1 MNASGR
7 RRLLGALLLGVLLLA
22 GDTLLW
28 MRMQH
33 VLSRRLEALQ
43 GVAARHGWRLEI
55 ARGGRGGWPWAATL
69 NLPVVRLRGAP
80 ALLPGT
86 ITWSGQRL
94 VVSLALAHPNR
105 IAVLARGTQTL
116 SIQDRGGSGSS
127 VRFWGAEIA
136 LHLPAWS
143 HGGHRA
149 SFDARAL
156 HLARP
161 GTGPDDVLTA
171 ASVAGS
177 VRWTTEAQAVRLTA
191 DAIGLPRDMG
201 AGISQVVPNA
211 MLAASLTDGDRRLL
225 LQQAALRW
233 NGAQVSLTGA
243 ATLLRGG
250 NGAFSARIVGAD
262 ALLRATVTSGI
273 LTPQAASAARAVLAL
288 IADAGASQASEGAL
302 PALDLPLGLR
312 DGVLELGRIP
322 LLRLSSLAP
331 ASPGPSST
339 GPSSTGPKETLP

>member
-7 RRLLGALLLGVLLLA
+7 RRLWGALLLGVLLLA
-22 GDTLLW
+22 ADTLLW
-28 MRMQH
+28 MRMQR
-33 VLSRRLEALQ
+33 VLSQRLEALQ
-43 GVAARHGWRLEI
+43 GAAAHHGWRLDI

-69 NLPVVRLRGAP
+69 ALPVVRLRGAP
-80 ALLPGT
+80 ALLPEA
-86 ITWSGQRL
+86 ITWAGHRL

-105 IAVLARGTQTL
+105 ITVLARGTQTL
-116 SIQDRGGSGSS
+116 SIENRGGSGSS

-177 VRWTTEAQAVRLTA
+177 VRWTAEAQAVTLVA
-191 DAIGLPRDMG
+191 DALGLPRDRG
-201 AGISQVVPNA
+201 AAISQVVPSA
-211 MLAASLTDGDRRLL
+211 TLTASLTNRDRRLL
-225 LQQAALRW
+225 LQEAALRW
-233 NGAQVSLTGA
+233 NGARVSLSGA

-262 ALLRATVTSGI
+262 ALLRAAVTSEI

-288 IADAGASQASEGAL
+288 IADAGASQPGEGAL

-312 DGVLELGRIP
+312 DGVLALGRIP

-331 ASPGPSST
+331 PLL
-339 GPSSTGPKETLP
+339 GPKDTPP

>member
-7 RRLLGALLLGVLLLA
+7 RRLWGALLLGVLLLTA
-22 GDTLLW
+22 DTLLW
-28 MRMQH
+28 MRMQR
-33 VLSRRLEALQ
+33 VLSQRLEVLQ
-43 GVAARHGWRLEI
+43 GAAGRHGWRLDM

-80 ALLPGT
+80 ELLPGR

-94 VVSLALAHPNR
+94 VVSLSIVHPSR
-105 IAVLARGTQTL
+105 ITVRARGTQTF
-116 SIQDRGGSGSS
+116 SIEDRGGSGRS

-143 HGGHRA
+143 HDRRGA

-161 GTGPDDVLTA
+161 GAGPDDVLTA
-171 ASVAGS
+171 AGVAGS
-177 VRWTTEAQAVRLTA
+177 LRWTGEAQAVRLTA
-191 DAIGLPRDMG
+191 DAVGLPREMD
-201 AGISQVVPNA
+201 AAVSQVVPNV
-211 MLAASLTDGDRRLL
+211 MLAASLTDSDRRLL
-225 LQQAALRW
+225 VQEAVLCWKHAR
-233 NGAQVSLTGA
+233 VSLSGA
-243 ATLLRGG
+243 ATLSRGG

-262 ALLRATVTSGI
+262 ALLRAAVTSGI
-273 LTPQAASAARAVLAL
+273 LTPQAASVARAVFAL
-288 IADAGASQASEGAL
+288 IAEAGASQSSEGPL

-312 DGVLELGRIP
+312 DGLLALGRIP

-331 ASPGPSST
+331 PSPGPSST
-339 GPSSTGPKETLP
+339 ESKETLP